1 MLLDTSS
8 GEFCIRD
15 RRKQF
20 HRGVSDKQHL
30 RRAESQFDVDEHSE
44 NLDSSDSISGEQAAS
59 TEYSRVPYSPREEEE
74 DEEQLEIS
82 SSTEQRV
89 VWGDAA
95 STRSFSCEQR
105 VTNNK
110 NNEAE
115 KMVDRLE
122 KTLPAL
128 PRVPGSRTT
137 AAESEDVSTESV
149 EPDSD
154 Q

>member
-1 MLLDTSS
+1 
-8 GEFCIRD
+8 
-15 RRKQF
+15 
-20 HRGVSDKQHL
+20 
-30 RRAESQFDVDEHSE
+30 
-44 NLDSSDSISGEQAAS
+44 
-59 TEYSRVPYSPREEEE
+59 EEEE

-122 KTLPAL
+122 KTY
-128 PRVPGSRTT
+128 VKF
-137 AAESEDVSTESV
+137 
-149 EPDSD
+149 
-154 Q
+154 